1 MSVILRT
8 DGMSARQVVKQYDPR
23 LIVLL
28 RTLSD
33 VLNENGIGLF
43 CIRCHRLGIKDGVQG
58 KSTDNEYVLEC
69 GCTRRTFKP
78 TGAAKLQMD
87 A

>member
-1 MSVILRT
+1 MILRP
-8 DGMSARQVVKQYDPR
+8 DGMSARQVVKVYDPR
-23 LIVLL
+23 LIALL

-43 CIRCHRLGIKDGVQG
+43 CMRCHRLGIKDGVQG
-58 KSTDNEYVLEC
+58 KSTTEEYVLEC

-78 TGAAKLQMD
+78 NGAAKLHMD
-87 A
+87 S